1 MAFSGNDGLQFTE
14 EAPIFPGAMRL
25 LQMVTAWSRS
35 SLVALAIAAADS
47 FRRRAAWRIDWR
59 AAMIAAVLVAIVPA
73 TAMAHFQLKANI
85 RIVHVLHR
93 LDGLHVFLRLPTP
106 LVIAS
111 FPETERDE
119 EGNIVWAPYTVRE
132 GRDEETTFLFDL
144 QSLDES
150 PDGIASI
157 VGIMHV
163 FRIGGREVVPT
174 VERFRIRSVE
184 DVVKFSTPAN
194 ARKAL
199 EGPTFP
205 SNIGTLPVG
214 DTVTDVELFVPW
226 GDFVDDYAFIASI
239 ATGLPGEEQL
249 ETVLIDYY
257 GGDTRQYRRTG
268 TLIEPIVVTRA
279 GDDVAAPEYSLVD
292 AVTRFVPSGVR
303 HILEGI
309 DHVLFILCLVVG
321 ATGLA
326 SLIWRVTGFTLGHT
340 VTLIAGFLGIA
351 PSEVWFIPAI
361 EAAIALSIIYAG
373 VVAVIARP
381 GAATFVITALIGLLH
396 GFGFAFVLREV
407 LHVDANWFWT
417 SLLAF
422 NAGIEI
428 GQVAIVVVM
437 WSLLLMIGRWSVKG
451 ARWARLGVAGVA
463 ISVAVFWVVERGL
476 GLFRV
481 V

>member
-1 MAFSGNDGLQFTE
+1 M
-14 EAPIFPGAMRL
+14 
-25 LQMVTAWSRS
+25 
-35 SLVALAIAAADS
+35 ALAIAAADV
-47 FRRRAAWRIDWR
+47 FWPRGAWRIDRW
-59 AAMIAAVLVAIVPA
+59 AAMIAVVLIGIVPA
-73 TAMAHFQLKANI
+73 TATAHFQLKANI

-93 LDGLHVFLRLPTP
+93 IDGLRVFLRLPTP

-111 FPETERDE
+111 FPETKRDE
-119 EGNIVWAPYTVRE
+119 QGNIVWAPYTVRE
-132 GRDEETTFLFDL
+132 ENGEETIFRFDL
-144 QSLDES
+144 ESLDED

-157 VGIMHV
+157 IGVMHV

-199 EGPTFP
+199 EGPTYP
-205 SNIGTLPVG
+205 SNIGALPVG
-214 DTVTDVELFVPW
+214 ETVTDVELFVPW
-226 GDFVDDYAFIASI
+226 GEFVDDYEFIAPV
-239 ATGLPGEEQL
+239 ATGLPGEERL
-249 ETVLIDYY
+249 ETILIDYY

-268 TLIEPIVVTRA
+268 ALIEPIAVSQA

-292 AVTRFVPSGVR
+292 AVSRFVPSGIR

-309 DHVLFILCLVVG
+309 DHVLFVLCLVVG

-351 PSEVWFIPAI
+351 PSDPWFIPAV
-361 EAAIALSIIYAG
+361 ETAIALSIIYAG
-373 VVAVIARP
+373 MIAVIARP
-381 GAATFVITALIGLLH
+381 SAATFVITALIGLLH
-396 GFGFAFVLREV
+396 GFGFAFILREV
-407 LHVDANWFWT
+407 LHVDAEWLWT
-417 SLLAF
+417 SLISF
-422 NAGIEI
+422 NVGIEI

-437 WSLLLMIGRWSVKG
+437 WSFLLVFGRWSVKG

-463 ISVAVFWVVERGL
+463 ISVAVYWVVERGL
-476 GLFRV
+476 GLLRV